1 MTNLSKFGK
10 ICNEIQELGGYTQG
24 KGEAYKKPMQTID
37 LQCHGF
43 TIEVCH
49 DDNVL
54 EYSVNNTLLCNGQFV
69 FSDPDISKLY
79 IVLGKHLASV
89 WQDRDV

>member
-10 ICNEIQELGGYTQG
+10 ICNEIEELGGYTQG

-43 TIEVCH
+43 TIEIEQTDWSN
-49 DDNVL
+49 DDVWI
-54 EYSVNNTLLCNGQFV
+54 NTLLCNGNFV
-69 FSDPDISKLY
+69 FSDPDITKLY
-79 IVLGKHLASV
+79 IVLGKHLAK
-89 WQDRDV
+89 

>member
-1 MTNLSKFGK
+1 MTNLSEFGK
-10 ICNEIQELGGYTQG
+10 ICNEIQEFGGYTEG
-24 KGEAYKKPMQTID
+24 KGEVYKKPMQTID

-49 DDNVL
+49 DDN
-54 EYSVNNTLLCNGQFV
+54 TLLCNGQFV
-69 FSDPDISKLY
+69 FSDPDISQLY

-89 WQDRDV
+89 WQDREV

>member
-10 ICNEIQELGGYTQG
+10 ICNEIEELGGYTQG

-43 TIEVCH
+43 TIEIEQT
-49 DDNVL
+49 D
-54 EYSVNNTLLCNGQFV
+54 NTLLCNGNFV
-69 FSDPDISKLY
+69 FSDPDITKLY
-79 IVLGKHLASV
+79 IVLGKHLLTV
-89 WQDRDV
+89 WQNEDFLTK